1 MEFKKVVAGALVYVY
16 QYRQVLLKA
25 LAIPFVAYLLID
37 AATLLDIHP
46 ALAWLLAALGVGVQ
60 AIFAITTHR
69 VVLLG
74 PSSVSTWGITSWSK
88 RETFFVLHV
97 IGLGLLMIPISLVG
111 FIPIIGALVALVLIC
126 WVTGRLSLVFP
137 GIAVDKGVSF
147 KLSWEM
153 TQNYQMLMFLVVIL
167 FPMLLAIPAI
177 ILNFIPYT
185 FLLSSFISTFVIVF
199 QVAALSMAYQLI
211 SEGVYEKG

>member
-1 MEFKKVVAGALVYVY
+1 MEFKKVVAGALVYVI

-25 LAIPFVAYLLID
+25 LAIPFVVYLLLD
-37 AATLLDIHP
+37 AATLLDIP
-46 ALAWLLAALGVGVQ
+46 PVLEWLLAALGVGVQ

-74 PSSVSTWGITSWSK
+74 PGSVSTWGITSWSE
-88 RETFFVLHV
+88 RETFFVLHI
-97 IGLGLLMIPISLVG
+97 IGLGLLMVPIALVG

-177 ILNFIPYT
+177 ILGFIPYT
-185 FLLSSFISTFVIVF
+185 FLFSSFISTFVIVF
-199 QVAALSMAYQLI
+199 QIAALSMAYQLI
-211 SEGVYEKG
+211 CEDVYNKS

>member
-1 MEFKKVVAGALVYVY
+1 MEFKKVVAGALVYVN
-16 QYRQVLLKA
+16 QYRKVLLKA

-37 AATLLDIHP
+37 VATLLDIHP
-46 ALAWLLAALGVGVQ
+46 VLAWLLAALGVGVQ

-97 IGLGLLMIPISLVG
+97 IGLGLLIIPIALVG

-211 SEGVYEKG
+211 SEGVYGKG